1 MGQLH
6 GKFKMVSNS
15 YNIINTYICYVK
27 CFILVGPA
35 GRIVGPNVDVI
46 SVTCK
51 PNILQGKLPAWVSE
65 PPLNKTEDLH
75 CIRFVISK

>member
-1 MGQLH
+1 
-6 GKFKMVSNS
+6 MVSNS
-15 YNIINTYICYVK
+15 YNITNTYVK

-35 GRIVGPNVDVI
+35 GRIVGLNVDVI